1 MSQAL
6 YIMTEEQ
13 IKAFGNQLLEDFL
26 SKMPV
31 IGPAPQVELISPEEL
46 CKRMNISIP
55 TQIRLRKKGR
65 LPYLEAGN
73 QIRYDWNKV
82 LETLK
87 K

>member
-13 IKAFGNQLLEDFL
+13 IKAFGNQLLEDFI
-26 SKMPV
+26 SKMPATAA
-31 IGPAPQVELISPEEL
+31 APQVELISPEEL

-55 TQIRLRKKGR
+55 TQIRLRKKGK
-65 LPYLEAGN
+65 LPFIEAGN

-82 LETLK
+82 LENLK